1 MVRSR
6 HNQAAHPRAWP
17 FFFTQREEKRHFIV
31 LSMKL
36 FAPILLGLTEAG
48 DHRQTVEMARDTFG
62 NSSRVCGMMSGE
74 YGHMAETMMLE

>member
-1 MVRSR
+1 
-6 HNQAAHPRAWP
+6 
-17 FFFTQREEKRHFIV
+17 
-31 LSMKL
+31 MKL

-48 DHRQTVEMARDTFG
+48 DHRATVEMARDTFG